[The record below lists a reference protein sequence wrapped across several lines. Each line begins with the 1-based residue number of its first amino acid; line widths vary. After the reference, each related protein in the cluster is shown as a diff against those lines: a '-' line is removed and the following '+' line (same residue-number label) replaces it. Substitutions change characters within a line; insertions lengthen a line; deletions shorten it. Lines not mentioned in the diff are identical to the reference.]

1 MRDMI
6 SLTELAASRL
16 LDMLREQDLSGH
28 GLRVFVQGGGC
39 AGLQYSMAFEVSPKD
54 DDLLVEDKGVRLF
67 VDPFSARFLEGA
79 CIDFQDSLM
88 GAGFRVD
95 NPNAVAVCAC
105 GTSFRTEGSRDVDKT
120 CVE

>member
-1 MRDMI
+1 VRDMI

>member
-1 MRDMI
+1 
-6 SLTELAASRL
+6 
-16 LDMLREQDLSGH
+16 
-28 GLRVFVQGGGC
+28 
-39 AGLQYSMAFEVSPKD
+39 MAFEETPKED
-54 DDLLVEDKGVRLF
+54 DVLVADKGVRLF

-79 CIDFQDSLM
+79 RIDFQDSLM

-105 GTSFRTEGSRDVDKT
+105 GTSFRTEGRREVDKT

>member
-1 MRDMI
+1 
-6 SLTELAASRL
+6 
-16 LDMLREQDLSGH
+16 
-28 GLRVFVQGGGC
+28 
-39 AGLQYSMAFEVSPKD
+39 MAFEVSPKD